1 VVVVGFCYLPTAD
14 SPANIIT
21 GKPVAVIYPPIRDL
35 VLQNARCHHNRLSQ
49 HPELSDNRT
58 EVLLPP
64 GKFNVLVVGR
74 IVRLKYPGVVI
85 RALGWLHRAMT
96 SLQSSTA
103 EAEAATGG
111 AAEAQLSVGDWATES
126 QLEGLLQVAYEWRPS
141 KESGKLT
148 RSASMAL
155 LVVNL

>member
-1 VVVVGFCYLPTAD
+1 
-14 SPANIIT
+14 
-21 GKPVAVIYPPIRDL
+21 VAIIYPPVRDL
-35 VLQNARCHHNRLSQ
+35 VLRNARCHHNRLSQ

-111 AAEAQLSVGDWATES
+111 AVGTPLSVGGWATER
-126 QLEGLLQVAYEWRPS
+126 QLEGLLQVADEWRPS
-141 KESGKLT
+141 EESGKLT
-148 RSASMAL
+148 RSASTPFLAVSL
-155 LVVNL
+155 